1 MALMAWLQAA
11 SQVGLEILRKGG
23 NAADAAVA
31 TAAALNVTEPSSTG
45 IGGDCFCLFYDAK
58 TKKVHGLNGSGRSP
72 KKLTLQY
79 IRDVVGIGDDRMPH
93 SNINSATVPGAA
105 AGWIDTVDWFG
116 SGKLKMIEILK
127 PAIDLAE
134 NGYLVSEIS
143 AWQWKN
149 GEDSL
154 LKASPN
160 AHELLIDGRAPVTGE
175 IIYLPTLARTF
186 RDLAEKGED
195 GFYKGRVAQAIVDLM
210 ESKGGLMSL
219 EDLESHT
226 TTRVEPISINY
237 KGVTV
242 WECPPNGQGITALIA
257 LGILESLQESGKI
270 PEIQKLE
277 HNSAEYLHAL
287 IESLRLAFAD
297 STYYVTDPDVH
308 NVPVKELLS
317 KEYLSSR
324 AKLFDPTKASVDVQ
338 KGSPINSSDTVY
350 FSVVDK
356 EGNACSFINSNYLG
370 FGTAAIPKGC
380 GFSLQSRGV
389 GFVLKEGHPNCLEP
403 SKRPYH
409 TIIPSMVTKGNELWL
424 TFGVMGGFMQ
434 PQGHVQVI
442 LNLLHHSMNLQ
453 TALDAPRICIGT
465 PKKVQ
470 EVFTSPIFVE
480 EGIDENVVQE
490 LRKLGHD
497 VKIVKGWNRK
507 MFGRGQIIERTI
519 DKRSGKGVLAG
530 GSDLREEIN
539 KNYLKIKKLRKL
551 TLPKKEN
558 MSRSSFGDVTE
569 GVNNAIEFAQN
580 ISSVATSSNLESVKQ
595 VVNVVGAV
603 GEAVKPFV
611 PLIGIVTVLVGE
623 IIKVYENAQY
633 NKKICNAFLDRV
645 EAAQSSV
652 KYLQRRKEENL
663 KTFQDETYYKNFL
676 RFTEVLR
683 QVKAFLEQVTQLHGY
698 KRFLNAGSV
707 KDKFES
713 LAKDFDSVMS
723 DLHFTLT
730 VSAQRQSEIDQKSLK
745 EDLDEMNK
753 FLDAIHGNIVDN
765 NKQLNTVLQEVL
777 IIKGQIDSM
786 DNNKNAQPND
796 NPIKAAQISPT
807 ELEDP
812 MYPKKTDR
820 RGKAPY
826 IIKKILKKPGPI
838 DVACK
843 TVTIPNEE
851 EKPQDYQKVQGLF
864 TILGK
869 LRESD
874 NIIKFYG
881 LSTVDG
887 AQVMVLEWAELG
899 SLKEVY
905 EKFDIGWRAKVEIAL
920 EICRG
925 LTFLHS
931 CLILHHDIQI
941 VHWLAPEKLRY
952 GPRQSYNFKCEIFS
966 FGMLLW
972 ELAFERVPYEKWD
985 MSKVRS
991 YVLDGGRENIR
1002 FGETDSDTKSL
1013 QEDYAKI
1020 IRGAWEDDP
1029 LLRSSLQ
1036 NIFLQLDRLY
1046 SQHPSSLTESG
1057 LFPSKTIDF
1066 DGSLKQGQKP
1076 ISVSD
1081 EDVDN
1086 SQINEQSQASVIT
1099 QIMTLDEG
1107 IKAHKAKDHKTAWTC
1122 FQANAELKNS
1132 GAKYWKG
1139 YYLWEGYGGY
1149 KDRMA
1154 AAKLFKEAADE
1165 GVPDAQLRYAFS
1177 LVENKTKFNKDEF
1190 IRYLK
1195 LAADNSNPT
1204 AQFNLGD
1211 MYINGKLGVTKDP
1224 VVGVKYLKLAALNRH
1239 PKAGEVLKGM
1249 KIDIYAS

>member
-1 MALMAWLQAA
+1 SVVYGINGMVASSQPLA

-186 RDLAEKGED
+186 RDLAEKGKD

-530 GSDLREEIN
+530 GSDLR
-539 KNYLKIKKLRKL
+539 
-551 TLPKKEN
+551 
-558 MSRSSFGDVTE
+558 GD
-569 GVNNAIEFAQN
+569 G
-580 ISSVATSSNLESVKQ
+580 Q
-595 VVNVVGAV
+595 VV
-603 GEAVKPFV
+603 
-611 PLIGIVTVLVGE
+611 
-623 IIKVYENAQY
+623 
-633 NKKICNAFLDRV
+633 
-645 EAAQSSV
+645 
-652 KYLQRRKEENL
+652 
-663 KTFQDETYYKNFL
+663 
-676 RFTEVLR
+676 
-683 QVKAFLEQVTQLHGY
+683 
-698 KRFLNAGSV
+698 
-707 KDKFES
+707 
-713 LAKDFDSVMS
+713 
-723 DLHFTLT
+723 
-730 VSAQRQSEIDQKSLK
+730 
-745 EDLDEMNK
+745 
-753 FLDAIHGNIVDN
+753 
-765 NKQLNTVLQEVL
+765 
-777 IIKGQIDSM
+777 
-786 DNNKNAQPND
+786 
-796 NPIKAAQISPT
+796 
-807 ELEDP
+807 
-812 MYPKKTDR
+812 
-820 RGKAPY
+820 
-826 IIKKILKKPGPI
+826 
-838 DVACK
+838 
-843 TVTIPNEE
+843 
-851 EKPQDYQKVQGLF
+851 
-864 TILGK
+864 
-869 LRESD
+869 
-874 NIIKFYG
+874 
-881 LSTVDG
+881 
-887 AQVMVLEWAELG
+887 
-899 SLKEVY
+899 
-905 EKFDIGWRAKVEIAL
+905 AL
-920 EICRG
+920 
-925 LTFLHS
+925 
-931 CLILHHDIQI
+931 
-941 VHWLAPEKLRY
+941 Y
-952 GPRQSYNFKCEIFS
+952 
-966 FGMLLW
+966 
-972 ELAFERVPYEKWD
+972 
-985 MSKVRS
+985 
-991 YVLDGGRENIR
+991 
-1002 FGETDSDTKSL
+1002 
-1013 QEDYAKI
+1013 
-1020 IRGAWEDDP
+1020 
-1029 LLRSSLQ
+1029 
-1036 NIFLQLDRLY
+1036 
-1046 SQHPSSLTESG
+1046 
-1057 LFPSKTIDF
+1057 
-1066 DGSLKQGQKP
+1066 
-1076 ISVSD
+1076 
-1081 EDVDN
+1081 
-1086 SQINEQSQASVIT
+1086 
-1099 QIMTLDEG
+1099 
-1107 IKAHKAKDHKTAWTC
+1107 
-1122 FQANAELKNS
+1122 
-1132 GAKYWKG
+1132 
-1139 YYLWEGYGGY
+1139 
-1149 KDRMA
+1149 
-1154 AAKLFKEAADE
+1154 
-1165 GVPDAQLRYAFS
+1165 
-1177 LVENKTKFNKDEF
+1177 
-1190 IRYLK
+1190 
-1195 LAADNSNPT
+1195 
-1204 AQFNLGD
+1204 
-1211 MYINGKLGVTKDP
+1211 
-1224 VVGVKYLKLAALNRH
+1224 
-1239 PKAGEVLKGM
+1239 
-1249 KIDIYAS
+1249 